1 MKKIGIVAGMLS
13 FALFFYASNNKVS
26 TTNSSKEEPTVAM
39 DTTTNRISRILGIKY
54 PIIQAPMMWITSAE
68 LVAAVSNAG
77 GLGILGPNAGQKT
90 STNDPD
96 EIAERLRNEIIKT
109 RKLTDK
115 PFGVNITISQKELS
129 KSNRAIL
136 KVLSEEKVKI
146 LAVVGEVNVEQI
158 KGFKNQGFIV
168 IFREV
173 SPSVAGAKAAEAAGA
188 DIIGATG
195 FDAGGFT
202 PKNPVGT
209 MVIVPLIVDAVNVP
223 VLASGGIVDKRTV
236 NASFALG
243 AEGVYLG
250 TRFIASVESPVSNK
264 TKENMVKFNTDDM
277 LLYHTTYSF
286 NRATPNKLAKE
297 LKEMDIAGATGVEI
311 DKKMYGDGGLKTGM
325 LEGNTDRGIDS
336 YSSSIGLIKDIK
348 TCEEIVKELMA
359 DIKL

>member
-1 MKKIGIVAGMLS
+1 MKKIGILAGMLG
-13 FALFFYASNNKVS
+13 FALFFYAGNNNVRTIDS
-26 TTNSSKEEPTVAM
+26 RKEKTSVAI
-39 DTTTNRISRILGIKY
+39 DTTTNRVSRILGIKY

-77 GLGILGPNAGQKT
+77 GLGILGPNAGQNT

-96 EIAERLRNEIIKT
+96 EIAERLRREIIKT

-115 PFGVNITISQKELS
+115 PFGVNISISQKELS
-129 KSNRAIL
+129 KSNKAIL
-136 KVLSEEKVKI
+136 KLLTEEKVNI
-146 LAVVGEVNVEQI
+146 LAVVGEPNVEQI
-158 KGFKNQGFIV
+158 KALKQQGFIV

-173 SPSVAGAKAAEAAGA
+173 SPTVAGAKAAEAAGA
-188 DIIGATG
+188 DIICANG

-202 PKNPVGT
+202 PKNPIGT

-277 LLYHTTYSF
+277 LLYRTSYSY

-297 LKEMDIAGATGVEI
+297 LKEMETAGAASAEI
-311 DKKMYGDGGLKTGM
+311 DKKCMK
-325 LEGNTDRGIDS
+325 
-336 YSSSIGLIKDIK
+336 
-348 TCEEIVKELMA
+348 EEV
-359 DIKL
+359 